1 MVEGVLTREECAAI
15 CSKVCADLCRFV
27 QQSVQRNLLVLSGL
41 TLHTKLT
48 AGSGPQMLS
57 GRFSLFLLQSCFFYC
72 LTKIGQPEERG
83 EITFYI
89 VATFLGGQFVQFNWT

>member
-1 MVEGVLTREECAAI
+1 M
-15 CSKVCADLCRFV
+15 
-27 QQSVQRNLLVLSGL
+27 QQSVQRKLLVLSGL

-57 GRFSLFLLQSCFFYC
+57 GRFSLFLLQSSFFYC

-89 VATFLGGQFVQFNWT
+89 VATF

>member
-1 MVEGVLTREECAAI
+1 ML
-15 CSKVCADLCRFV
+15 
-27 QQSVQRNLLVLSGL
+27 QSVQRKLLVLSGL

-72 LTKIGQPEERG
+72 LLTKIGQPEERG
-83 EITFYI
+83 EISFYI